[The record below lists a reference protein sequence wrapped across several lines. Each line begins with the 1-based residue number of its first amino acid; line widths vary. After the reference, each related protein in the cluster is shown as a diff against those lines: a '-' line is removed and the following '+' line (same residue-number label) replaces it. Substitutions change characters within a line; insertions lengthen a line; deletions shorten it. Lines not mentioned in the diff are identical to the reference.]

1 MSEIRKMR
9 EKRVKLWET
18 AKAFVESRQDANGLL
33 SAEDSATYDKMEA
46 DVVEMGK
53 TIERMERQEALDLE
67 LDRPTARVIADK
79 PNTPD
84 GKPAPKKATATDEYK
99 TAFWRVMRDKAV
111 HPDVYNVL
119 RIGEDEHGGYLVP
132 DEYQRTLI
140 EALQEQNI
148 FRQLAHVISTS
159 SGDRKIPVA
168 VSKGTAAWIDEN
180 AAYPESDDT
189 FGQISISAYKL
200 ATMIKVSD
208 ELLHDSV
215 FDVPS
220 YIAREF
226 ARRIGAAE
234 EEAFFVG
241 DGVGKPTGI
250 LSATGGAEIGVTAA
264 SATAITFDEV
274 MDLYYSLRSPYRKS
288 AVFIMNDSTVKA
300 LRKLKNGN
308 GDYIW
313 QPSVTAGTPDTILNR
328 PVYTSSFVPTLEGS
342 AKPILFGDMHYYW
355 IADREGRRFQRL
367 NELYAPNG
375 QVGFLSSERVD
386 GKLIL
391 PEAVKCLQ
399 MKAA

>member
-132 DEYQRTLI
+132 DEYPRTLI